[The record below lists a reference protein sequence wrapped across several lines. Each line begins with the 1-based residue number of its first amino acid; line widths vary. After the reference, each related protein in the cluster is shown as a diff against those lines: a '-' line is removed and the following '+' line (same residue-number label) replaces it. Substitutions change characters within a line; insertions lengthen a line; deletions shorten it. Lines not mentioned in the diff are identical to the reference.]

1 MLLDILNEDN
11 SISINLKAIKIFG
24 LSTAAYLTELISI
37 YKKAF
42 RKNKLKDNYFKV
54 DRKYITDKLGLSVDE
69 QLVCDANLQKTSIL
83 KYSKDNPNELTLDL
97 QLYLSSIASE
107 DVKLIDDVR
116 KQMKVLKPKNLKI
129 SQRQLMINELKNSI
143 VCSNYELL
151 TALRDWVDGVY
162 ARPGGFLSKS
172 SIKLFQDTLNN
183 YTQGDLDL
191 ALAVV
196 RVATIQGYRDCTW
209 AINLYESNKSKV
221 NSNINKVRTTDQNVA
236 TEEDLGDVVF

>member
-1 MLLDILNEDN
+1 
-11 SISINLKAIKIFG
+11 
-24 LSTAAYLTELISI
+24 
-37 YKKAF
+37 
-42 RKNKLKDNYFKV
+42 
-54 DRKYITDKLGLSVDE
+54 
-69 QLVCDANLQKTSIL
+69 
-83 KYSKDNPNELTLDL
+83 
-97 QLYLSSIASE
+97 
-107 DVKLIDDVR
+107 
-116 KQMKVLKPKNLKI
+116 
-129 SQRQLMINELKNSI
+129 MINELKNSI

-209 AINLYESNKSKV
+209 AINLYESNKAKA
-221 NSNINKVRTTDQNVA
+221 NSNINKVRTTEQNVA
-236 TEEDLGDVVF
+236 TEDDLGDVVF